1 MKIGDIL
8 TLNQDI
14 IVAYDHSMSSKKLT
28 KGDKLTLVSISP
40 NNPDFLRLKKE
51 GISNNI
57 GLKIDKFK

>member
-57 GLKIDKFK
+57 GLTIDKFK